1 MKILERMALILFSII
16 MLIISIISCLVVF
29 NIIELKDIYN
39 LLEDLIQNETAIKII
54 VGTSIVSIILAV
66 KSLFFPTKNKKN
78 AEIKTGILL
87 ENKDGRLLISKD
99 TIENLVNNVVKSFKE
114 AVDIQTKIIFDIN
127 NNITVF
133 VTLLVREDTVIKEL
147 SSNLQTKIKQTVKNS
162 TDLDVNQVNIN
173 IKNIDTK
180 YPIKSDGKLAKIKL
194 NNVQINQN
202 QTKENKIGNNIVE

>member
-147 SSNLQTKIKQTVKNS
+147 SSNIQTKIKQTVKNS

>member
-99 TIENLVNNVVKSFKE
+99 TIENLVNKVLK
-114 AVDIQTKIIFDIN
+114 
-127 NNITVF
+127 
-133 VTLLVREDTVIKEL
+133 
-147 SSNLQTKIKQTVKNS
+147 
-162 TDLDVNQVNIN
+162 
-173 IKNIDTK
+173 
-180 YPIKSDGKLAKIKL
+180 KL
-194 NNVQINQN
+194 
-202 QTKENKIGNNIVE
+202 